1 MTDFYNKVS
10 DLQDITINIVQ
21 KEQDRLN
28 NKRTGINDAYN
39 SQQRTIAL
47 NQSYAM
53 RMRAWSYLLAVIAVS
68 IVISIIL
75 MFAKQIIPPT
85 IIDILIII
93 VMSGGI
99 IWAFLIYMDIQ
110 KRDENDYNLLSMKS
124 TYLQDPTAIDSSNAT
139 ISSSSNS
146 GTSGNTVTSISSLLL
161 GDGGTCMVKLVVP
174 PIILMIRR
182 KMYVSLRLYAI
193 TGKIYFIYFLLL
205 QKINNRII

>member
-1 MTDFYNKVS
+1 MANFFDKVTQ
-10 DLQDITINIVQ
+10 LQDITDNIV
-21 KEQDRLN
+21 KSEQRRLD

-53 RMRAWSYLLAVIAVS
+53 RMRAWTYLLTVVAVS
-68 IVISIIL
+68 VVISIIL
-75 MFAKQIIPPT
+75 MFAKTIIPPT

-99 IWAFLIYMDIQ
+99 IWAYLIYVDIQ

-139 ISSSSNS
+139 IGVSEKS
-146 GTSGNTVTSISSLLL
+146 GNSGNTIVSISNLLL
-161 GDGGTCMVKLVVP
+161 GAGGTCMGQACCP
-174 PIILMIRR
+174 
-182 KMYVSLRLYAI
+182 A
-193 TGKIYFIYFLLL
+193 GKTYDSGTNKCLA
-205 QKINNRII
+205 

>member
-1 MTDFYNKVS
+1 MSNFYNKVTE
-10 DLQDITINIVQ
+10 LQNVTNDIVQ
-21 KEQDRLN
+21 SEQDRLN
-28 NKRTGINDAYN
+28 NKKTGINDAYN

-75 MFAKQIIPPT
+75 MFAKQVIPPT

-99 IWAFLIYMDIQ
+99 IWAYLIYMDIQ

-124 TYLQDPTAIDSSNAT
+124 TYLQDPAAIDSSNAT
-139 ISSSSNS
+139 LSSSTKSS
-146 GTSGNTVTSISSLLL
+146 TSGNTVTSISSLLM
-161 GDGGTCMVKLVVP
+161 GYGGTCMGQACCPASYTYDSGTNKCIAPVASVA
-174 PIILMIRR
+174 
-182 KMYVSLRLYAI
+182 SA
-193 TGKIYFIYFLLL
+193 
-205 QKINNRII
+205 